1 MTEDTLHGLLLDCG
15 FRNLLWTPL
24 RGQLWAVVGDID
36 PSLASL
42 GIGGVEITVACTPG
56 PTLHV
61 PSETARELLSEM
73 LAQNEVPGAADVRIV
88 ADGRG
93 RMEGSAWVPLAIGV
107 GAVALFGWV
116 ISSLGR

>member
-1 MTEDTLHGLLLDCG
+1 MTEESLQGLLLDCG

-24 RGQLWAVVGDID
+24 RGQKWAVVGEID
-36 PSLASL
+36 
-42 GIGGVEITVACTPG
+42 GGLEITVACTAG

-73 LAQNEVPGAADVRIV
+73 LAQNGATGVPVV
-88 ADGRG
+88 AQPRRAWDG
-93 RMEGSAWVPLAIGV
+93 SPWVPLAIGV

-116 ISSLGR
+116 ISTISR